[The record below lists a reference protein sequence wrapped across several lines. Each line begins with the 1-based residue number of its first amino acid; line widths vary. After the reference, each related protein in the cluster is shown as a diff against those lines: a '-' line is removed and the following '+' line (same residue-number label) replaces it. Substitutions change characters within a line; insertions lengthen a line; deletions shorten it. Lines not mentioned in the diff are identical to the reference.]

1 MKKINSGQFLG
12 FLMMLCAASFGDN
25 NNTVQYEGTL
35 ISLPCTIDEGTP
47 TVVEFGVIVDKQL
60 YLHEKT
66 SLKPFSIILQ
76 DCDVSIANTISLS
89 VQGTAGNVTSDGYLM
104 LNPSSTAKGVVIGLM
119 DSSGKKIPM
128 NSVLSPIAIS
138 NGTMAIQLNAFV
150 KIESQNE
157 TKIIPGEFT
166 AMLYYTLDFN

>member
-1 MKKINSGQFLG
+1 MTQ
-12 FLMMLCAASFGDN
+12 
-25 NNTVQYEGTL
+25 V
-35 ISLPCTIDEGTP
+35 
-47 TVVEFGVIVDKQL
+47 
-60 YLHEKT
+60 
-66 SLKPFSIILQ
+66 
-76 DCDVSIANTISLS
+76 CDVSIANTISLS